1 VVNTYWGN
9 GSPAKAERPVAIHL
23 EYSSGILS
31 AMGLVKIVSG
41 GQTGVDRAA
50 LDAALVAGF
59 PCGGWCPAGRLAED
73 GEIPERYPLTELQD
87 DEGASGIR
95 TARQVAEG
103 YRARTLKNLQDSNGM
118 VILFNGTLSGGTLLT
133 RNLCV
138 REKKPFIAL
147 DAKRLSARRA
157 ADAILQFVEEQA
169 IEVLN
174 VAGPRASGW
183 PEGYAFSIRVIGEVI
198 SRT

>member
-1 VVNTYWGN
+1 
-9 GSPAKAERPVAIHL
+9 
-23 EYSSGILS
+23 
-31 AMGLVKIVSG
+31 MGLVKIVSG

-50 LDAALVAGF
+50 LDAASVAGF

-73 GEIPERYPLTELQD
+73 GEIPERYPLKELQD
-87 DEGASGIR
+87 DDGVAGIK

-103 YRARTLKNLQDSNGM
+103 YRARTLKNLQDSDGT

-138 REKKPFIAL
+138 REKKPFIGL
-147 DAKRLSARRA
+147 DAKQFTTLRA
-157 ADAILQFVEEQA
+157 ADAIVRLLEEQA
-169 IEVLN
+169 IGVLN

-183 PEGYAFSIRVIGEVI
+183 PQGYAFSLRVIGEVI
-198 SRT
+198 SRV

>member
-1 VVNTYWGN
+1 LV
-9 GSPAKAERPVAIHL
+9 
-23 EYSSGILS
+23 YSSSILS
-31 AMGLVKIVSG
+31 GMGLVKIVSG

-73 GEIPERYPLTELQD
+73 GEIPERYPLTELPA
-87 DEGASGIR
+87 DEHALGTR
-95 TARQVAEG
+95 TTRQVAEG
-103 YRARTLKNLQDSNGM
+103 YRARTLKNLQDSDGM
-118 VILFNGTLSGGTLLT
+118 VILFSGTLSGGTLLT

-147 DAKRLSARRA
+147 DSRQISALRT
-157 ADAILQFVEEQA
+157 ADTILRFLEEQA
-169 IEVLN
+169 VDVLN

-183 PEGYAFSIRVIGEVI
+183 PEGYAFSLRVIGEVI